1 MNTLKILQ
9 YLPIVMQLIDSVET
23 VKKNPNLKF
32 RQTDALLYAACRLL
46 AVRLEERNERIWE
59 TTGFADPIEP
69 SQN

>member
-9 YLPIVMQLIDSVET
+9 YLPIVLQLIESIEA

-46 AVRLEERNERIWE
+46 AVRLESRNERIWE
-59 TTGFADPIEP
+59 TTGFANPIEP
-69 SQN
+69 GQD